1 MPALRIGASKI
12 FFTPTKNR
20 EAIFFGVVGPCGPGQ
35 YFESER
41 QKQSCYAKK
50 NREAIFFGVVGPCG
64 PGPYRRTTGRRVAEL
79 AGTANAELAGKANAE
94 PAGIANAVE
103 ARIAKTACGS

>member
-1 MPALRIGASKI
+1 MGGAARANTSNRSVKK
-12 FFTPTKNR
+12 FF
-20 EAIFFGVVGPCGPGQ
+20 
-35 YFESER
+35 
-41 QKQSCYAKK
+41 YAKK

-64 PGPYRRTTGRRVAEL
+64 PGPYRRTTGRRATEL